1 MDYQGPYATKAIGGF
16 NGKFTFVEWSVG
28 YGVVFLVKS
37 KSEAYSCVLKIN
49 TLCLRFG
56 YDFQVLRTDAG
67 SVENSA
73 QFIEQCAILNGLGK
87 SGIQIMP
94 ASVEMQRQNP
104 VERYIQTADNM
115 ATALLV
121 DQDLLPGCFWGYAN
135 IAVWQAWNAVSN
147 TLCPMS
153 TPLYEFEHKVTNVSK
168 MFKNPWGQAVICTRV
183 GKRENDHETTRTELG
198 VVVCSGNTANGSEM
212 IYFPERGTRLVTPR
226 YHVRPI
232 NLGSHKQMSLQ
243 DGRQYMPVF
252 GKDGSWHIVTRGDTS
267 FLARQFLIEA
277 DDVQLQQ
284 PNMNLHYTKGEGL
297 LTSLFDSSI
306 AADEILEEIERTRVM
321 NKVQESLSEE
331 FASVEIHP
339 STGRLVTTDVDGKVK
354 LLDNHEDSISDRSDI
369 IGDYVDSPRHS
380 TRAGAGTTTWLNDY
394 QRPVINMIQSV
405 LLLIGAAIIMCAKS
419 PDVKPIMAYNVGV
432 SNTEYLRR
440 HPTWGQAMKV
450 SDKEK

>member
-121 DQDLLPGCFWGYAN
+121 DQDLLPGCFWGYVN

-147 TLCPMS
+147 TLCPIS

-183 GKRENDHETTRTELG
+183 GKRENGHETTRNELG

-243 DGRQYMPVF
+243 DGRQYMPVL
-252 GKDGSWHIVTRGDTS
+252 GEDGSWHIVTRGDTS
-267 FLARQFLIEA
+267 FLARQFLTKA

-321 NKVQESLSEE
+321 NKVQESISEE

-339 STGRLVTTDVDGKVK
+339 STGRPVTTDVDGK
-354 LLDNHEDSISDRSDI
+354 I
-369 IGDYVDSPRHS
+369 
-380 TRAGAGTTTWLNDY
+380 
-394 QRPVINMIQSV
+394 
-405 LLLIGAAIIMCAKS
+405 
-419 PDVKPIMAYNVGV
+419 
-432 SNTEYLRR
+432 
-440 HPTWGQAMKV
+440 
-450 SDKEK
+450 